1 MPVNCSKDLTLVIDY
16 IDNVLTEGTPDE
28 QYALKAKF
36 GLEDVEHNDD
46 FGA

>member
-16 IDNVLTEGTPDE
+16 IDSIFMSGTPAE